1 SECGIKKGDS
11 ERIKRILFAVR
22 DHGMKGI
29 PLGIRLSLLYLLAKR
44 AVSVKKLW
52 ELYGKYVTNWGSSS
66 VQYKFEAVRDGKV
79 VATCIKTASSDVFVK
94 ATAKR
99 TLLVE
104 DESYDLAS
112 VNLCAC
118 DQCGNLKPYC
128 QEAVSLRTE
137 GAIELVGPSILS
149 LKGGMAAAYVKSRIC
164 NKEKQFS
171 KQQLES
177 NKQFLQSKE
186 GEVRSKLRCEYPLQS
201 LSSKVGEVSPCGR
214 TSLRPTPS
222 AGSNAARNARC
233 DWENTEDA
241 ALVITDWLGREARI
255 EFKVARKQVREL

>member
-1 SECGIKKGDS
+1 
-11 ERIKRILFAVR
+11 
-22 DHGMKGI
+22 M
-29 PLGIRLSLLYLLAKR
+29 
-44 AVSVKKLW
+44 
-52 ELYGKYVTNWGSSS
+52 
-66 VQYKFEAVRDGKV
+66 

-164 NKEKQFS
+164 NKEKQPV
-171 KQQLES
+171 EH
-177 NKQFLQSKE
+177 
-186 GEVRSKLRCEYPLQS
+186 PLQS
-201 LSSKVGEVSPCGR
+201 LSHKEGEVSPCGR

-233 DWENTEDA
+233 DWGNTEDA

>member
-1 SECGIKKGDS
+1 
-11 ERIKRILFAVR
+11 
-22 DHGMKGI
+22 
-29 PLGIRLSLLYLLAKR
+29 
-44 AVSVKKLW
+44 
-52 ELYGKYVTNWGSSS
+52 
-66 VQYKFEAVRDGKV
+66 
-79 VATCIKTASSDVFVK
+79 
-94 ATAKR
+94 
-99 TLLVE
+99 
-104 DESYDLAS
+104 
-112 VNLCAC
+112 
-118 DQCGNLKPYC
+118 
-128 QEAVSLRTE
+128 
-137 GAIELVGPSILS
+137 IELVGPSILS

-177 NKQFLQSKE
+177 NKQFLLSKE

-201 LSSKVGEVSPCGR
+201 LSSKVGEVSP
-214 TSLRPTPS
+214 SLQPAAPSFATPS

>member
-1 SECGIKKGDS
+1 
-11 ERIKRILFAVR
+11 
-22 DHGMKGI
+22 
-29 PLGIRLSLLYLLAKR
+29 
-44 AVSVKKLW
+44 
-52 ELYGKYVTNWGSSS
+52 
-66 VQYKFEAVRDGKV
+66 
-79 VATCIKTASSDVFVK
+79 
-94 ATAKR
+94 
-99 TLLVE
+99 
-104 DESYDLAS
+104 
-112 VNLCAC
+112 
-118 DQCGNLKPYC
+118 
-128 QEAVSLRTE
+128 
-137 GAIELVGPSILS
+137 ELVGPSILS

-164 NKEKQFS
+164 NKENQPVES
-171 KQQLES
+171 PQQSLS
-177 NKQFLQSKE
+177 SKE